1 MSNPAIEYID
11 RQIEHYTAE
20 IRRLQ
25 EARKLLEGGAETN
38 HRTTR
43 FDQVY
48 QLLQLHGPMRRRQI
62 LAETKMS
69 DGSLSWVLTT
79 YRDKFNR
86 KQGQWSVNPRRSP
99 AVP

>member
-11 RQIEHYTAE
+11 RQIQQHTAE

-25 EARKLLEGGAETN
+25 EARKLLEGSGSGETD
-38 HRTTR
+38 HRSTR

-48 QLLQLHGPMRRRQI
+48 QLLQFHGPMRRRDI

-79 YRDKFNR
+79 YRDKFSR
-86 KQGQWSVNPRRSP
+86 KHGQWSVR
-99 AVP
+99 